1 MQLFPNGQ
9 LGSHVPAPPHMAPTH
24 ENSTTALQQSIFRL
38 EYKIVGLES
47 KMVGLESKLVGF
59 QSLTEHLFDKLQA
72 LMDALMIRIEILNDK
87 FDEGELA
94 ALD

>member
-1 MQLFPNGQ
+1 
-9 LGSHVPAPPHMAPTH
+9 
-24 ENSTTALQQSIFRL
+24 
-38 EYKIVGLES
+38 
-47 KMVGLESKLVGF
+47 MVGLESKLVGF